1 MSRFRIAVFAIV
13 LLCLAALSH
22 AQPADRPLANWS
34 APSSWTP
41 AAVGHAATS
50 SAKTRSATTQG
61 DLTNPLPFIAVT
73 PCRLID
79 TRHGPLDIPA
89 SPARGTYTTGETRT
103 YDFSKSTTCTGLP
116 TDVGAWSLMFQ
127 YTTSAVSGGP
137 ASFLTAWP
145 AGTTMPSP
153 ESTLLG
159 YSDRWSANSA
169 IIPGGGT
176 DSSISVYAQ
185 HGGDVIIDING
196 YYSES
201 PASGEGFN
209 LYTNTA
215 GYAIAAVNNDSV
227 CLGICGIFGASY
239 STQPRA
245 SAVGGQIY
253 STAMDS
259 AGVYGEDNTGI
270 VTTATDWYSAGVRGE
285 GQNGVVGITSTTG
298 GFGVIGESEDTSGNE
313 QAYGVLGTG
322 TYGVTGYSYGTANGI
337 AAVFGWMWGSYE
349 AEGLPTFAPTGVL
362 GESSEYGVLGASN
375 FRGTEGVAYT
385 TSGTLSGWGVLGYI
399 TGSTTFGVYG
409 VAGTSGDSNWGGY
422 FNGALGASGTKSF
435 VEPHPT
441 EAGTVI
447 RYVALEG
454 PEAGTYFR
462 GKGQFVGR
470 SAVINVPESFR
481 LVTDPEGLTIQVTP
495 IGELATVAVVSIGLD
510 RIVLKSSDDVAF
522 FYTVNGVR
530 HTFKDFQVM
539 VQSGEFTPESADATI
554 PDYLSAEQ
562 KRYLVQNG
570 TYNADGTVNTQTA
583 ARLGWTKVWQDRADA
598 VKVKAEKAAA
608 TPHLGQGQGQGQKG
622 QSSQQP

>member
-116 TDVGAWSLMFQ
+116 TSAGAWSLMFQ

-159 YSDRWSANSA
+159 YADRWSANSA

-215 GYAIAAVNNDSV
+215 GYAISAVNNDTV
-227 CLGICGIFGASY
+227 CLGFAASLERAIAPNQMPLRSGGK
-239 STQPRA
+239 STAPRWTAPGSTARTTPESSPRPRTGTAPGCAAKVRTALSASRARPSA
-245 SAVGGQIY
+245 SASWGKAK
-253 STAMDS
+253 TP
-259 AGVYGEDNTGI
+259 AGIAVL
-270 VTTATDWYSAGVRGE
+270 WRAG
-285 GQNGVVGITSTTG
+285 NGTS
-298 GFGVIGESEDTSGNE
+298 
-313 QAYGVLGTG
+313 
-322 TYGVTGYSYGTANGI
+322 GVTGIATVPPTAPPGCS
-337 AAVFGWMWGSYE
+337 ADAGEFV
-349 AEGLPTFAPTGVL
+349 AEGLPTYVPAGVL
-362 GESSEYGVLGASN
+362 GEA
-375 FRGTEGVAYT
+375 
-385 TSGTLSGWGVLGYI
+385 W
-399 TGSTTFGVYG
+399 
-409 VAGTSGDSNWGGY
+409 
-422 FNGALGASGTKSF
+422 
-435 VEPHPT
+435 
-441 EAGTVI
+441 
-447 RYVALEG
+447 
-454 PEAGTYFR
+454 
-462 GKGQFVGR
+462 
-470 SAVINVPESFR
+470 
-481 LVTDPEGLTIQVTP
+481 
-495 IGELATVAVVSIGLD
+495 
-510 RIVLKSSDDVAF
+510 
-522 FYTVNGVR
+522 
-530 HTFKDFQVM
+530 
-539 VQSGEFTPESADATI
+539 
-554 PDYLSAEQ
+554 
-562 KRYLVQNG
+562 
-570 TYNADGTVNTQTA
+570 
-583 ARLGWTKVWQDRADA
+583 
-598 VKVKAEKAAA
+598 
-608 TPHLGQGQGQGQKG
+608 
-622 QSSQQP
+622 

>member
-1 MSRFRIAVFAIV
+1 
-13 LLCLAALSH
+13 
-22 AQPADRPLANWS
+22 
-34 APSSWTP
+34 
-41 AAVGHAATS
+41 
-50 SAKTRSATTQG
+50 
-61 DLTNPLPFIAVT
+61 
-73 PCRLID
+73 
-79 TRHGPLDIPA
+79 
-89 SPARGTYTTGETRT
+89 
-103 YDFSKSTTCTGLP
+103 
-116 TDVGAWSLMFQ
+116 MFQ

-159 YSDRWSANSA
+159 YADRWSANSA

-285 GQNGVVGITSTTG
+285 GQNGVVGITSTAF
-298 GFGVIGESEDTSGNE
+298 GFGVMGESEDASGNR
-313 QAYGVLGTG
+313 QSYGVLGNG
-322 TYGVTGYSYGTANGI
+322 TSGVTGDSYGTTYG
-337 AAVFGWMWGSYE
+337 AAGVFGVMQGE
-349 AEGLPTFAPTGVL
+349 FVAEGLPTYVPAGVL
-362 GESSEYGVLGASN
+362 GEAWSYGVLGAAN
-375 FRGTEGVAYT
+375 ARGVMGFAYT
-385 TSGTLSGWGVLGYI
+385 EAGTSAGLGVLGYN
-399 TGSTTFGVYG
+399 GDSTTCGVWG
-409 VAGTSGDSNWGGY
+409 GAGTSGTTNWAGFFAGD
-422 FNGALGASGTKSF
+422 LGASGAKPF

-470 SAVINVPESFR
+470 SAVIDVPESFR

-495 IGELATVAVVSIGLD
+495 IGDFASVAVVSIGLD
-510 RIVLKSSDDVAF
+510 RIVLKSSADVAF

-530 HTFKDFQVM
+530 HAFKDWQVM
-539 VQSGEFTPESADATI
+539 VQSGEFDPEAADATI

-583 ARLGWTKVWQDRADA
+583 ARLGWTKVWQERADA
-598 VKVKAEKAAA
+598 IKVKAEKAAA
-608 TPHLGQGQGQGQKG
+608 TPHLGQGQGQNQGQKV